1 MEIDL
6 PLKRVGGAGIG
17 LEDYIDDAH
26 LPHIIPLL
34 EKNSH
39 RVVDKVAEWQL
50 EAELQEK
57 IFYDLHGSSYND
69 K

>member
-1 MEIDL
+1 MEINL
-6 PLKRVGGAGIG
+6 SLKRVGGARIG

-26 LPHIIPLL
+26 LPHIIALL

-39 RVVDKVAEWQL
+39 HAADKVAEWQL
-50 EAELQEK
+50 DAELQEK
-57 IFYDLHGSSYND
+57 IFVDLHGSSYYD